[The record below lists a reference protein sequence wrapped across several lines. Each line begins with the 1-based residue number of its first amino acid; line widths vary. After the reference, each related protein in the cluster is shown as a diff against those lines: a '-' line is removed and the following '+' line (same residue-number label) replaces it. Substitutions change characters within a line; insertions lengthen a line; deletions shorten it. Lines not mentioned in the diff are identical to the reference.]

1 VAIEGF
7 AAVTNSPS
15 RVLTASPLTTEGF
28 GAYGDVIENTG
39 DPDKIINQGKC
50 GRFHDRAKLDFGT
63 GQAGISL
70 FEAEARTLPYVV
82 DMVERHPEGSQA
94 FIPVDGVP
102 MLVIVADDQEGQP
115 VNLKAFISQPGQSIN
130 LYRGTWHGV
139 LAPLNRAGRFVVV
152 DRIGG
157 GTNLEEYW
165 FDDPWHVGA
174 LGD

>member
-1 VAIEGF
+1 VTSTISRAI
-7 AAVTNSPS
+7 APT
-15 RVLTASPLTTEGF
+15 PLTTEGF
-28 GAYGDVIENTG
+28 ADYGDVIENTG

-63 GQAGISL
+63 GKVGISL

-82 DMVERHPEGSQA
+82 DMVERHPDGSQA

-102 MLVIVADDQEGQP
+102 MLVIIADDQDGHP
-115 VNLKAFISQPGQSIN
+115 VNLKAFISQPGQTIN

-139 LAPLNRAGRFVVV
+139 LAPLGNAGRFVVV
-152 DRIGG
+152 DRIGD

-165 FDDPWHVGA
+165 FDNPWHVEA
-174 LGD
+174 LDD